1 MISILDTPVAANGYG
16 SFFGAEARG
25 TGVKA
30 GLFASV
36 PHPVFGALEEC
47 HSRHAD
53 DVGDE
58 PVPAGLFKRRSG
70 IKNLSN
76 TGLDAHAFASV
87 DGFMARQRGF
97 CVGDRLDFLQQ
108 AGLIFLNLNKQMA
121 FRLPGRPESFFD
133 SAWRPG

>member
-1 MISILDTPVAANGYG
+1 MISILDTPVAANGHG
-16 SFFGAEARG
+16 GFFGAEGRG
-25 TGVKA
+25 ADVKA
-30 GLFASV
+30 GLLASV

-47 HSRHAD
+47 HSRHTD

-70 IKNLSN
+70 IENLN
-76 TGLDAHAFASV
+76 NAGLGAHAFSSV
-87 DGFMARQRGF
+87 DGFMARQRRF
-97 CVGDRLDFLQQ
+97 TLGDRLDFSQQ

-121 FRLPGRPESFFD
+121 FRLAGRPESFFD